1 MLLVLRNRPLS
12 TQCVYVLL
20 VCPLRG
26 SVLIS
31 VMVDILT
38 SMEYAGVVII
48 IVYNVKMHQI
58 NARNAKEDGVY
69 MHKNKNVLLLH
80 FVLMGSKFWGKQ
92 AASQFVVLTLTIW
105 KEYAPMADVLLDILQ
120 MALEDVSKVQT
131 KA

>member
-1 MLLVLRNRPLS
+1 MEIYQSEGYVHPACILVRNVKKMEVVFLVLVVFSISWLIVMLLVLRNRPLS
-12 TQCVYVLL
+12 TQCVYALL

-58 NARNAKEDGVY
+58 NARNAKEDGV
-69 MHKNKNVLLLH
+69 
-80 FVLMGSKFWGKQ
+80 
-92 AASQFVVLTLTIW
+92 
-105 KEYAPMADVLLDILQ
+105 
-120 MALEDVSKVQT
+120 
-131 KA
+131 